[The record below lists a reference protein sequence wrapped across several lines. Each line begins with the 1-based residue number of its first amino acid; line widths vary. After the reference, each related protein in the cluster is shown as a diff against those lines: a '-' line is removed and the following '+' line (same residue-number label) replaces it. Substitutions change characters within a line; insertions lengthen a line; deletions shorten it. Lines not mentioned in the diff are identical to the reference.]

1 MFYCSDVRIT
11 CSQTLYFLFKV
22 RRTHVTK
29 KRGGF
34 IDHQLKGV
42 GVGEEENRLNLF
54 FFLAG
59 LVLALRA
66 ARTHALADVFEK
78 NERKIKQRL
87 CTG

>member
-1 MFYCSDVRIT
+1 M
-11 CSQTLYFLFKV
+11 
-22 RRTHVTK
+22 TK

-42 GVGEEENRLNLF
+42 GVREEENRLNLI

-66 ARTHALADVFEK
+66 ARTGALADVFVK
-78 NERKIKQRL
+78 NEKKNKTTSVYRL
-87 CTG
+87 T